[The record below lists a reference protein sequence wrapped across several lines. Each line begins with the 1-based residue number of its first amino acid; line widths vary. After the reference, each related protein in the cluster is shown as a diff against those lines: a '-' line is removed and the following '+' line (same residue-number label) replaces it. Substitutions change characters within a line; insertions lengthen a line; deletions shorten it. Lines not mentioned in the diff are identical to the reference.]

1 MLFLI
6 EEEFINN
13 LRPSLAGNFP
23 VNYTQHIKTKNFK
36 RKKYG
41 AVGKNILSIANKFYA

>member
-1 MLFLI
+1 MPFLN

-13 LRPSLAGNFP
+13 LRPPLAGNCP
-23 VNYTQHIKTKNFK
+23 VNYRHHINTKNFK
-36 RKKYG
+36 QKKYG